1 MVGDWAQRC
10 PDSVKALHQAGHEIL
25 NHSATHP
32 HLSQCS
38 KEELKRQVQEG
49 NEIIA
54 SLTGQTPTLFRCPYG
69 EYNNEIITEVRS
81 LGMTPVQWDVDS
93 LDWQGLSAGEITER
107 VVSRTKSGSILLFHN
122 GAEHT
127 PEALPN
133 IITMLKNKGFRF
145 VKLSELLLDG
155 DYLLDSAGVQHPV
168 EPDGSESASQ
178 PPAASDLPPSAPAQE
193 RKL

>member
-1 MVGDWAQRC
+1 MTGACVFLPERLPFPQRR
-10 PDSVKALHQAGHEIL
+10 PHRALLLDVLFHGFHNIRQVY
-25 NHSATHP
+25 P
-32 HLSQCS
+32 HLSVFQ
-38 KEELKRQVQEG
+38 QQFNFFV
-49 NEIIA
+49 
-54 SLTGQTPTLFRCPYG
+54 TPTHT
-69 EYNNEIITEVRS
+69 NA
-81 LGMTPVQWDVDS
+81 DS

-122 GAEHT
+122 GAAHT

-168 EPDGSESASQ
+168 EPEADDNASTPSEGTDGAESS
-178 PPAASDLPPSAPAQE
+178 AAPKRRVQL
-193 RKL
+193 